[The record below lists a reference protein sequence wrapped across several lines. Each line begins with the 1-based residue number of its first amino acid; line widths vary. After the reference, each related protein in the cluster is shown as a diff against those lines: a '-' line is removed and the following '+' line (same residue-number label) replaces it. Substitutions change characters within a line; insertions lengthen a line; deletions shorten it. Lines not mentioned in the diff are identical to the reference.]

1 MQNDLRS
8 VFVIEKSCNVIELA
22 SELSK
27 PCEGKELYRWC
38 SWKFWQKKRHM
49 RLFFYYCSAEQNA
62 FFTLDLH
69 MCFDRFLLAFESRDL
84 SQADK
89 RIIRVSSLPSLVIS
103 SITSFSVFQQL
114 RPKLSAKWILSI
126 LSDLHLTRKTETNV
140 YFFFWMMKLTNI
152 PNCQVPN
159 SCF

>member
-84 SQADK
+84 SQAYK
-89 RIIRVSSLPSLVIS
+89 
-103 SITSFSVFQQL
+103 SIKECFLSQTEWWVVKVLFPWTF
-114 RPKLSAKWILSI
+114 LSAWDRSRDSKAKRNLSKHMWRTL
-126 LSDLHLTRKTETNV
+126 LSLLGYSTIVLAQACTA
-140 YFFFWMMKLTNI
+140 L
-152 PNCQVPN
+152 
-159 SCF
+159 